1 MLKVDQVIEIVKL
14 IIDSD
19 DTIDI
24 YQDISE
30 IQNWNSVNALRLY
43 AQLGKYHGK
52 KIPVI
57 RYMEAKTIFDIA
69 QLVSK

>member
-1 MLKVDQVIEIVKL
+1 MLKANKVIEIVKL

-24 YQDISE
+24 YQDISG

-43 AQLGKYHGK
+43 AQLEKYHGK

-57 RYMEAKTIFDIA
+57 NYMEAKTIFDII
-69 QLVSK
+69 QLVNK